1 MQIGKQTSL
10 TATPT
15 YSAEGATPWMVYW
28 KSDHPEVASVNDCG
42 EIIAKKTGK
51 AVITVYNGTVRA
63 TCTVVVP
70 PDKPRV
76 TAVCFREK
84 AEAEL
89 EKGQRCFRLCNLPP
103 ERRQL

>member
-28 KSDHPEVASVNDCG
+28 KSDHPEVAFVNDCG

-63 TCTVVVP
+63 TCTIVVP
-70 PDKPRV
+70 PDKPKV
-76 TAVCFREK
+76 TASVSGK
-84 AEAEL
+84 KLKLSWKKVSGAS
-89 EKGQRCFRLCNLPP
+89 G
-103 ERRQL
+103 